1 LQVEIASIP
10 TKYDGVVGLDAQFV
24 GLNGTYYHR
33 AARIDYQYSVRKEA
47 WHNVVFIV
55 CPFSN
60 YDTDAQVALGGVA
73 MAEEHSTVLIA
84 GTQDDRASNV
94 LLPLIGGPQPHQRP
108 AAGAL
113 VHKIHTSMRHIYG
126 QNRDDSASAD
136 VVADTETG
144 QHGARAAHSSSNNV
158 AQLLDAKKDTSTYLH
173 GSIEFHNPYGYIPAE
188 LFGILP
194 FQVRR
199 AVDSIEVRVVF
210 CSFQLRILRS
220 HALCLYAHAW

>member
-1 LQVEIASIP
+1 
-10 TKYDGVVGLDAQFV
+10 V

-33 AARIDYQYSVRKEA
+33 AARVDYQYTVRKEA

-60 YDTDAQVALGGVA
+60 YDTDAQVVLGGATVA
-73 MAEEHSTVLIA
+73 EQHSTVLSA
-84 GTQDDRASNV
+84 GAQDERASNV

-113 VHKIHTSMRHIYG
+113 VHRIHTNVRHIYG
-126 QNRDDSASAD
+126 QSSYLSGTAED
-136 VVADTETG
+136 VETA
-144 QHGARAAHSSSNNV
+144 QPNARATHTGSRGSGR
-158 AQLLDAKKDTSTYLH
+158 AQLLDAKKETNTYLH

-194 FQVRR
+194 FQVRD
-199 AVDSIEVRVVF
+199 VPV
-210 CSFQLRILRS
+210 
-220 HALCLYAHAW
+220 